1 MQVCIMLQSKKLK
14 INDIISDVSNWW
26 KMSQKKQ
33 WLGGHQM
40 LTEMLADVST
50 FDKKTINIWV
60 STRS

>member
-1 MQVCIMLQSKKLK
+1 MLQSKKLK

-33 WLGGHQM
+33 WLGGD
-40 LTEMLADVST
+40 EMLADVST

-60 STRS
+60 STWS